1 VIKRRFGGAA
11 TFAALATLSMAL
23 AGPQRATAQQSAQ
36 SEPVKVDQASSDQAR
51 IDPAKIDLGKA
62 IFAERCSH
70 CHGPNMV
77 NPGTITP
84 DLRRFPDDHDRFVST
99 VKNGKNNRMPPW
111 GDVLKDDDIAE
122 LWAYV
127 SSRRTP

>member
-1 VIKRRFGGAA
+1 MMERRFGGAA
-11 TFAALATLSMAL
+11 AFAALAILSL
-23 AGPQRATAQQSAQ
+23 APAMLPRATAQQNAE
-36 SEPVKVDQASSDQAR
+36 SEPAASEQAK

-77 NPGTITP
+77 NAGTITP
-84 DLRRFPDDHDRFVST
+84 DLRRFPDDHDRFVNT
-99 VKNGKNNRMPPW
+99 VKRGKNNRMPPW
-111 GDVLKDDDIAE
+111 GDVLNDDDIAD

>member
-1 VIKRRFGGAA
+1 MERRFGGAA
-11 TFAALATLSMAL
+11 AFAALAILSLML
-23 AGPQRATAQQSAQ
+23 ATPQRATAQQNAPA
-36 SEPVKVDQASSDQAR
+36 EPVNADQAASEQAK

-84 DLRRFPDDHDRFVST
+84 DLRRFPDDHDRFVNT

-111 GDVLKDDDIAE
+111 GDVLTDDDIAE
-122 LWAYV
+122 LWAYI
-127 SSRRTP
+127 SSRRTQ